1 MESLGTWAHHS
12 PPHHLPTHF
21 LDVETHCGKR
31 FLFLTKLTGTNAFL
45 RLSRWPWWIFSAN
58 QRWMFQIYWSA
69 NYGHI
74 QNYDKHLLVCANMD
88 PFRLLMLSIENL
100 LIHVKCQVPNM
111 SRCQMSCGKINSFK
125 MSVETTDPWC
135 QMSLVRCQMSL
146 VNVPSMQHSGKRP
159 LNLSHKIDEAFL
171 SKWSSLSRFTII
183 SHQIYIYI
191 YTYIYI

>member
-1 MESLGTWAHHS
+1 M
-12 PPHHLPTHF
+12 
-21 LDVETHCGKR
+21 
-31 FLFLTKLTGTNAFL
+31 TGTNAFL

-111 SRCQMSCGKINSFK
+111 SWCQMSCGKINSFK

-135 QMSLVRCQMSL
+135 QMSLVRCQCHLCSTQA
-146 VNVPSMQHSGKRP
+146 NDHSTSATKSTKHSY
-159 LNLSHKIDEAFL
+159 LSDQACHD
-171 SKWSSLSRFTII
+171 SLSSVIK
-183 SHQIYIYI
+183 YIYI
-191 YTYIYI
+191 SVYHVNLVGLKPAGS